1 MQAVLIY
8 CYDAWCGWCYGL
20 SPVMKEVHKNYNS
33 ILTIEAVSG
42 GMILPETPIAVSTI
56 SNYVLES
63 YQGIEALTGVQFG
76 EDYLWH
82 MRNPELSDWFP
93 SSEKSAI
100 ALSVFKDYDP
110 EMQIP
115 FVSDLQYALFYEG
128 RDLTDDEAYRHL
140 IRKYNINTNEFYDK
154 LHSEV
159 YLKKAYDEFALVQ
172 QLQVT
177 GFPQLMLQLGND
189 KIYLINRG
197 YSDYDSIA
205 NKINLLI
212 YSN

>member
-1 MQAVLIY
+1 M
-8 CYDAWCGWCYGL
+8 
-20 SPVMKEVHKNYNS
+20 
-33 ILTIEAVSG
+33 
-42 GMILPETPIAVSTI
+42 
-56 SNYVLES
+56 
-63 YQGIEALTGVQFG
+63 TGVRFG

-100 ALSVFKDYDP
+100 ALSVFKDYEP
-110 EMQIP
+110 ELQVP
-115 FVSDLQYALFYEG
+115 FASDLQYALFYEG

-140 IRKYNINTNEFYDK
+140 LQKYGINENEFYDK
-154 LHSEV
+154 LHSEL
-159 YLKKAYDEFALVQ
+159 YLQKANDEFVLTQ

-177 GFPQLMLQLGND
+177 GFPQLMLQLGNE

>member
-8 CYDAWCGWCYGL
+8 CYDAWCGWCYGF
-20 SPVMKEVHKNYNS
+20 SPVIRQLYKDYNNM
-33 ILTIEAVSG
+33 LTIEVLSG
-42 GMILPETPIAVSTI
+42 GMMLPQQPVPVSTI
-56 SNYVLES
+56 AGYVLEG
-63 YQGIEALTGVQFG
+63 YQNIEDLTGVKFG

-100 ALSVFKDYDP
+100 ALCVFKDYEP
-110 EMQIP
+110 ELQVP
-115 FVSDLQYALFYEG
+115 FAADLQYALFFEG

-140 IRKYNINTNEFYDK
+140 LHKYGIPENEFYEK
-154 LHSEV
+154 LHSDI
-159 YLKKAYDEFALVQ
+159 YLQKAQHEFSLCQ

-177 GFPQLMLQLGND
+177 GFPQLMLQLQD
-189 KIYLINRG
+189 EKIYLLSRG
-197 YSDYDSIA
+197 YTDYHSLV

-212 YSN
+212 YAN